1 MPIKLQIM
9 IMYID
14 QALRDRRVV
23 VTHGFS
29 IGLTTCCFVLEKGSL
44 RTVGARLAAVF
55 GTPLI

>member
-1 MPIKLQIM
+1 MKLQIM

-29 IGLTTCCFVLEKGSL
+29 IGLTTSCFVLEKGSR
-44 RTVGARLAAVF
+44 RTVGGRLAAVF